1 MKSKNFLLCLCF
13 FILIGYFIYSC
24 GQNVKTGLIEH
35 CVFWKFLKEVII
47 DFNIVNGVA
56 FVMCDCVNVKS
67 EITEPYQDL
76 KKNYCTLCILENM
89 AKALH
94 PILENMAKALHPIL
108 ENMAQA

>member
-1 MKSKNFLLCLCF
+1 
-13 FILIGYFIYSC
+13 
-24 GQNVKTGLIEH
+24 
-35 CVFWKFLKEVII
+35 
-47 DFNIVNGVA
+47 
-56 FVMCDCVNVKS
+56 MCDCVNVKS
-67 EITEPYQDL
+67 EITEPYKDL

>member
-1 MKSKNFLLCLCF
+1 
-13 FILIGYFIYSC
+13 
-24 GQNVKTGLIEH
+24 
-35 CVFWKFLKEVII
+35 
-47 DFNIVNGVA
+47 
-56 FVMCDCVNVKS
+56 MCDCVNVKS

-108 ENMAQA
+108 ENMAKALHPILENMAQA